1 MTKTGDAAKPP
12 MDLELHAESLLDSMR
27 SRSRELGIA
36 AVGVA
41 LVAGGIYLWQQ
52 QKHANENKAELAL
65 ANPASA
71 FFQGNAALAK
81 SDLQKLVERYS
92 DTPAGVQ
99 GSMMLAQVLFQEGK
113 FDEGVKTLQK
123 AQGSSASGPFNA
135 PLQALI
141 GEGLLDGK
149 KYVEAA
155 KAFQDAAAKT
165 SFAADKDVYSADAAR
180 ALTLAGKTEEAK
192 KLWSDLAAKRESPVL
207 AEARVRLGELE
218 GKK

>member
-1 MTKTGDAAKPP
+1 
-12 MDLELHAESLLDSMR
+12 
-27 SRSRELGIA
+27 
-36 AVGVA
+36 
-41 LVAGGIYLWQQ
+41 
-52 QKHANENKAELAL
+52 
-65 ANPASA
+65 
-71 FFQGNAALAK
+71 
-81 SDLQKLVERYS
+81 
-92 DTPAGVQ
+92 
-99 GSMMLAQVLFQEGK
+99 
-113 FDEGVKTLQK
+113 
-123 AQGSSASGPFNA
+123 
-135 PLQALI
+135 LI

-155 KAFQDAAAKT
+155 KAFQDAAART

>member
-12 MDLELHAESLLDSMR
+12 MDLELQAESLLDSVR
-27 SRSRELGIA
+27 ARSRELSIA
-36 AVGVA
+36 AVAVA
-41 LVAGGIYLWQQ
+41 LAAGGIYLWQQ

-71 FFQGNAALAK
+71 FFQGNTALAK
-81 SDLQKLVERYS
+81 GDLQKLVERYP

-99 GSMMLAQVLFQEGK
+99 GFMMLAQVQFQDGK
-113 FDEGVKTLQK
+113 YDEGVRTLQK
-123 AQGSSASGPFNA
+123 AQGSAAAGPFA
-135 PLQALI
+135 ASLQALI

-155 KAFQDAAAKT
+155 KAFQDAAGKT
-165 SFAADKDVYSADAAR
+165 TFAADKDVYAADAAR
-180 ALTLAGKTEEAK
+180 ALTLAGKVEEAK
-192 KLWSDLAAKRESPVL
+192 KLWSELASRRESPVV